1 MAKFEHFLQDVKSK
15 NSDEFQELNDI
26 LQRHST
32 LSESNAK
39 LKARNAEIQAEVEAL
54 AMKITETKSKKNT
67 EKMQLNNDIA
77 LKQKQLEEIE
87 ESRSKMM
94 SESEIMTK
102 KKLQQT
108 TEHGQIL
115 LTVSSI
121 FEKFKE
127 EKNLITSKDDL
138 PKEQPRNIDDIDKA
152 TKLREGQLKVL
163 LQVARN
169 IKDVNAKLAEDPE
182 MQKKIQEN

>member
-77 LKQKQLEEIE
+77 LK
-87 ESRSKMM
+87 
-94 SESEIMTK
+94 
-102 KKLQQT
+102 
-108 TEHGQIL
+108 
-115 LTVSSI
+115 
-121 FEKFKE
+121 
-127 EKNLITSKDDL
+127 
-138 PKEQPRNIDDIDKA
+138 
-152 TKLREGQLKVL
+152 
-163 LQVARN
+163 
-169 IKDVNAKLAEDPE
+169 
-182 MQKKIQEN
+182 